1 MDLKKSIIC
10 YFIFFV
16 ISSNIV
22 TGQVKK
28 EASVAKSFFKNGL
41 VARESY
47 IGSDQILDSI
57 KTYHLVGGLNEK
69 FYFNKKKQL
78 EGLCQKFSTE
88 GKLMTSWL
96 YQKGVLSY
104 RKDYFK
110 EFNLKNKEITE
121 SNYANIERC
130 NLLLKTNPNN
140 FSLIYSRA
148 VSQDYLSNNIVSELD
163 FLFLKDLLENAKVNT
178 KESETEKINSLN
190 RKLADIYSRLSSI
203 YSRYENDYLSIEYK
217 LKAVQA
223 EPTSNIYLYNL
234 GAAFAI
240 QVEDYRLAL
249 YFLEEV
255 TRTKP
260 NHNFAN
266 WVLSHIYLEMEQ
278 YQKALDCVNIAFKS
292 ERGLYENGY
301 GNVEDDLRTIRG
313 LVYHKLGKTE
323 LGIGDLNKALEIN
336 NKNAVANKNLGIVYS
351 DLGENQKAC
360 AYFQKSRALGY
371 EKKYYNKSLES
382 HIKKNCT
389 LENPIL
395 DNSVTINQNNDAE
408 SEVLASQKSTTTS
421 EISVKDLP
429 YIAPNPA
436 IDFVEVYNYS
446 PVDFNFNI
454 FDTAGKQILVGI
466 SNHKTIQVSGLP
478 TGFYILTIE
487 KDGKTEKFKLIKK

>member
-1 MDLKKSIIC
+1 MDLKKFIIC
-10 YFIFFV
+10 GFSFLL
-16 ISSNIV
+16 ISSSIV
-22 TGQVKK
+22 TGQIKK

-57 KTYHLVGGLNEK
+57 KTYHLVGEINEK

-78 EGLCQKFSTE
+78 EGLCQKFSSE
-88 GKLMTSWL
+88 GKLMTSWS
-96 YQKGVLSY
+96 YKNGVLIY

-130 NLLLKTNPNN
+130 NSLLKTDPNN

-163 FLFLKDLLENAKVNT
+163 FLFLKDFLENAKANT

-190 RKLADIYSRLSSI
+190 IKLADIYSRLSSI

-223 EPTSNIYLYNL
+223 LPTSNIYLYNL

-255 TRTKP
+255 IRTRP

-323 LGIGDLNKALEIN
+323 LGIQDLNKALEIN
-336 NKNAVANKNLGIVYS
+336 NNNSIANKHLGIVYS
-351 DLGENQKAC
+351 DLGENKKAC
-360 AYFQKSRALGY
+360 AFFQKSRALGY
-371 EKKYYNKSLES
+371 EKKYYNKSLE
-382 HIKKNCT
+382 HYIKKACIV
-389 LENPIL
+389 ENLAINNPNNVEKSEML
-395 DNSVTINQNNDAE
+395 VRQNSIE
-408 SEVLASQKSTTTS
+408 TT
-421 EISVKDLP
+421 EIMAKDLP

-436 IDFVEVYNYS
+436 EDFVEVYNYN

-454 FDTAGKQILVGI
+454 FDASGKLILSGV
-466 SNHKTIQVSGLP
+466 STNKTIQVSVIP
-478 TGFYILTIE
+478 TGFYILMIE